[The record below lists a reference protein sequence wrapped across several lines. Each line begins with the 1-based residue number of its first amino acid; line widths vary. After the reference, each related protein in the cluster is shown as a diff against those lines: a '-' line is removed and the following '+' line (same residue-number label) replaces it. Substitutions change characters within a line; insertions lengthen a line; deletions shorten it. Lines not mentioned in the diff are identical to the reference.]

1 MAEKQIGVVDNYFAK
16 IGVAAIKITEGSL
29 SLGDRIMV
37 KGATS
42 DFTQVVESM
51 QVDHIDVETAEA
63 GDLVGIKVIDK
74 VRGNDTVYLLTEE
87 E

>member
-1 MAEKQIGVVDNYFAK
+1 MAEKQIGVVDNYFSK

-51 QVDHIDVETAEA
+51 QVDHKDVETAEA

-74 VRGNDTVYLLTEE
+74 VRGNDTVYLLTGEE
-87 E
+87 